1 MAGLCTKRLLFALV
15 TSVAALLVVGSCLA
29 EEPFGP
35 LPVRNFQPL
44 RQVFF
49 HFPFAAA
56 KVPEAG
62 ALWFDVESAESNVI
76 ATDQGATDALLKF
89 EQNRTNLRARLGLPR
104 RWLVAVEVPLLSR
117 FGGFLDPLIDTT
129 EDLFSASNPERRL
142 FPNNA
147 FGGFQVVKGG
157 RVLFHGPRQYL
168 ELGDLAFETQAEIG
182 RWAEPLRVAARLAV
196 EVPTGRTSAVWGSG
210 TTDLGVGLAL
220 DYRLWSEHL
229 WIFVNVAGIFPVGRV
244 TAAELPLDP
253 FLQQGLAFEWRAG
266 RNLSLL
272 LQEEVYTSPFRGV
285 HSAVLE
291 GTIVELSAGAV
302 YKMGPGLLWLGG
314 IENVSGVAQAADF
327 TLMLGYR
334 FAGPSLSWSAAQGRS
349 SGF

>member
-1 MAGLCTKRLLFALV
+1 MTGLCTKRLQLAV
-15 TSVAALLVVGSCLA
+15 VASVVALLVSPSSLA

-56 KVPEAG
+56 RVPEAG
-62 ALWFDVESAESNVI
+62 ALWLDVESAESNVI
-76 ATDQGATDALLKF
+76 ATDHGAVDALLKF

-104 RWLVAVEVPLLSR
+104 GWLVGVEVPFLSR

-142 FPNNA
+142 FRNNV

-157 RVLFHGPRQYL
+157 QVLFHGPRQYL

-182 RWAEPLRVAARLAV
+182 HWDDRLRVAARFAV
-196 EVPTGRTSAVWGSG
+196 ELPTGRTSAVWGSG

-220 DYRLWSEHL
+220 DYRLWGQRL
-229 WIFVNVAGIFPVGRV
+229 WMFANVAGIFPIGRV
-244 TAAELPLDP
+244 SAAELPLDP

-272 LQEEVYTSPFRGV
+272 LQEEVYTSPFRDV
-285 HSAVLE
+285 HSLVLE

-302 YKMGPGLLWLGG
+302 YKIGPGALWLGG

-334 FAGPSLSWSAAQGRS
+334 FAGPTVSRFAAQRRS